1 MSDLAMLDNL
11 LINISS
17 EMDCSYN
24 WGGRRRM
31 GWDRLCAPGCG
42 QACGLSLPL
51 LVGIVLFAY
60 SFNEAFRLSQ
70 HSVHQTEQL
79 IRSCMSGFLI
89 IWMVPSSHALYVSK
103 SACL

>member
-17 EMDCSYN
+17 EMDCSYS
-24 WGGRRRM
+24 WGGRRRI

-51 LVGIVLFAY
+51 LVGIVFLCLHIVSMKLSGY
-60 SFNEAFRLSQ
+60 RNTVCTRLNN
-70 HSVHQTEQL
+70 
-79 IRSCMSGFLI
+79 
-89 IWMVPSSHALYVSK
+89 
-103 SACL
+103 

>member
-1 MSDLAMLDNL
+1 MSKKYFFVINSNYFLIFLVVVAFL
-11 LINISS
+11 LSFSRGAIV
-17 EMDCSYN
+17 
-24 WGGRRRM
+24 
-31 GWDRLCAPGCG
+31 
-42 QACGLSLPL
+42 ACI
-51 LVGIVLFAY
+51 GIVLFAY

-79 IRSCMSGFLI
+79 IAYQGFLI

>member
-1 MSDLAMLDNL
+1 VSDLAMLDNL

-24 WGGRRRM
+24 WGGRRRI

-79 IRSCMSGFLI
+79 IAYQGFLI